1 MSSACPFH
9 QNCRVRL
16 PPADEFVPAD
26 VTAGGTS
33 ATAAC
38 GVIASG
44 NATLTFAAHPLASDP
59 HASGGGGYARR
70 LTSPLRAFGRRL
82 RQQSTTSRTV
92 DDLFADEDANSAAG
106 DAAGTNTPK
115 RKPSSTGTAAT
126 TASAGTADF
135 EQSTLRQRLLTTR
148 IQWSKDLTIVP
159 ADDEAE
165 MKPKQQK
172 LARIEWTSEE
182 EEEDEEK
189 PSSGDEAEAEN
200 SEEEEYVQK
209 QQAKVEAVHRDR
221 NEEEEEEEE
230 PDDTQFASHPS
241 DEALLK
247 APEALPSKAGGP
259 TRMSKSRSLQEMIR
273 HYWSFARSHGTTS
286 AITTTTTANGG
297 IGTPNRKESLSQRRR
312 SRLCAATAVG
322 TSAAAGSAMP
332 RARSTDERLFAAL
345 ASHTQQLVMPQF
357 LYLRSSHSSVFQARR
372 FSVQITPI
380 SLKLLKCIIVAGPFP
395 IGECQFPSQN
405 VLPAIPLVNF
415 LDLLFDHLH
424 PTRQMRLKQPTKDK
438 QQQQQK
444 GSSRQNLFMHPS
456 RNRKQ
461 RESPGNHCQRSKRF
475 LPSLFSSRGNNSW
488 HSVAP

>member
-1 MSSACPFH
+1 MLKYFAKKFCAKTLGPFLMNETPTLALRHFETKRQFLCLFKSASRGSSASGQSSKKKGGTAKLLELGPLRFMAKDTGKVKLIR
-9 QNCRVRL
+9 QDSQRPGLRAMLYGLTLKMEREEKLQKKLLRKRARKNCRVRL

-26 VTAGGTS
+26 VTGGGTS

-59 HASGGGGYARR
+59 HVSGGGGYARR

-92 DDLFADEDANSAAG
+92 DDLFADEDTNSVAG

-126 TASAGTADF
+126 TASAGTGDF

-209 QQAKVEAVHRDR
+209 QQAEVEAVHRDR
-221 NEEEEEEEE
+221 DEEEEEEEE

-286 AITTTTTANGG
+286 ATTANGG

-322 TSAAAGSAMP
+322 TSGAAGSAIMP

-357 LYLRSSHSSVFQARR
+357 LYLRSSHSSVFQA
-372 FSVQITPI
+372 SAY
-380 SLKLLKCIIVAGPFP
+380 K
-395 IGECQFPSQN
+395 
-405 VLPAIPLVNF
+405 AIKIRAR
-415 LDLLFDHLH
+415 D
-424 PTRQMRLKQPTKDK
+424 
-438 QQQQQK
+438 
-444 GSSRQNLFMHPS
+444 
-456 RNRKQ
+456 
-461 RESPGNHCQRSKRF
+461 
-475 LPSLFSSRGNNSW
+475 
-488 HSVAP
+488 